1 MLWGFSLGFWQTVV
15 FWLWFVT
22 ASAGALAVAASFG
35 SSVISYYISDATET
49 AAKIEISKAKSDAG
63 AANRAAGEAN
73 ERAGKANERAA
84 EALARAEHEALER
97 ARLEAQFA
105 WRRIGQAA
113 GKKAIDALSKNPGS
127 INIVVI
133 NGDPEVSFYAHQI
146 VGIFEVARWEVNTSF
161 HIIGG
166 FIPFQ
171 AAIRPS
177 RNPREYEALNA
188 LHDAGVLFLLQDFPL
203 GAAYT
208 GNMKSDADV
217 DFFVGSKIS
226 MGPQPR

>member
-1 MLWGFSLGFWQTVV
+1 M
-15 FWLWFVT
+15 
-22 ASAGALAVAASFG
+22 
-35 SSVISYYISDATET
+35 ISYYISDATET

-113 GKKAIDALSKNPGS
+113 GKKAIDALSKNPRS

-133 NGDPEVSFYAHQI
+133 NGYPEVSFYAHQLSAYSKPQGGRLRRASI
-146 VGIFEVARWEVNTSF
+146 SLVALFRFRRRYGQAETRVNTK
-161 HIIGG
+161 
-166 FIPFQ
+166 P
-171 AAIRPS
+171 
-177 RNPREYEALNA
+177 
-188 LHDAGVLFLLQDFPL
+188 
-203 GAAYT
+203 
-208 GNMKSDADV
+208 
-217 DFFVGSKIS
+217 
-226 MGPQPR
+226 